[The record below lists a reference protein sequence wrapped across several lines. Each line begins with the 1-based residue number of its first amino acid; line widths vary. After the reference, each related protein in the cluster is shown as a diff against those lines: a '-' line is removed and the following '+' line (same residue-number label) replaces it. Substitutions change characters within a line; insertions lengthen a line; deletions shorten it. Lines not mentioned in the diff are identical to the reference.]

1 MSPSIVV
8 HVLCSRLAKIN
19 GNIQLPQDS
28 VTLVG
33 GLGGLVGRVASVGLG
48 GLVGPVGLGGLVG
61 PVGLGGLVGPVGLG
75 GLVGLTGSVVAC
87 GPWLVV
93 VGHTGLEPH

>member
-1 MSPSIVV
+1 MVEHHGLSPSIVV

-61 PVGLGGLVGPVGLG
+61 PVGLGGLG
-75 GLVGLTGSVVAC
+75 GLTGSVVAC